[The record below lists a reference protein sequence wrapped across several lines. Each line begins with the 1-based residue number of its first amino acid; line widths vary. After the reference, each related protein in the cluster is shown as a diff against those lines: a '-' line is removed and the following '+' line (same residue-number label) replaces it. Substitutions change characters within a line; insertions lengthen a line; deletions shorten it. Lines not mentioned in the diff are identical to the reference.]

1 MLFDQL
7 TKFSNRFLSAFSYS
21 SRKGYSTQYALANL
35 LQKWKKILDKTDRIV
50 GTLLMDLSKRYDC
63 VNHELI
69 VTNLAAYGLN
79 EGSLKSIQNFSLKKK
94 KWVKTRSSQSEWLEI
109 IIDVPQ
115 GSMLQSILFSIL
127 N

>member
-21 SRKGYSTQYALANL
+21 SRKGHSTQYALANL
-35 LQKWKKILDKTDRIV
+35 LQKWKKIFDKTDRIF

>member
-21 SRKGYSTQYALANL
+21 SRKGHSTQYALANL

-63 VNHELI
+63 LNHELI
-69 VTNLAAYGLN
+69 ITNLAAYGLN

-94 KWVKTRSSQSEWLEI
+94 KKS
-109 IIDVPQ
+109 
-115 GSMLQSILFSIL
+115 G
-127 N
+127 

>member
-1 MLFDQL
+1 
-7 TKFSNRFLSAFSYS
+7 
-21 SRKGYSTQYALANL
+21 
-35 LQKWKKILDKTDRIV
+35 
-50 GTLLMDLSKRYDC
+50 MDLSKRYDC

-79 EGSLKSIQNFSLKKK
+79 KGSLKSIQNFSLKKK
-94 KWVKTRSSQSEWLEI
+94 KWVKTRSSRCEWLEI

-115 GSMLQSILFSIL
+115 GSMLQSILFSIF

>member
-21 SRKGYSTQYALANL
+21 SRKGHSTQYALENL

-63 VNHELI
+63 LNHELI

-94 KWVKTRSSQSEWLEI
+94 KKVGKNTFFSKWMARTHHRCSSR
-109 IIDVPQ
+109 
-115 GSMLQSILFSIL
+115 L
-127 N
+127 NVTVYFI